1 LLDAEAKRFLQIMD
15 NYDAMNT
22 LFKDAINELND
33 EDEEAVLSLVGEIE
47 EHDDLPDNVLNS
59 LKEVRNAFEG
69 EDPVIA
75 ETKLLL
81 A

>member
-1 LLDAEAKRFLQIMD
+1 
-15 NYDAMNT
+15 
-22 LFKDAINELND
+22 
-33 EDEEAVLSLVGEIE
+33 
-47 EHDDLPDNVLNS
+47 LNS